1 MCTFWSLREGF
12 LAFQLTFRTFDC
24 RVLSLDENVPGESR
38 TASHEILKTFQTF
51 LYQNGVNSTLRPR
64 NHNRSAAKPFLTF
77 LSVFIPD
84 PLVIL
89 NEDGTFKPVEKGIL
103 QKLLLEHF

>member
-1 MCTFWSLREGF
+1 M
-12 LAFQLTFRTFDC
+12 
-24 RVLSLDENVPGESR
+24 PGESR